1 MKRFWPLL
9 ILLLLLV
16 PAQAPAPP
24 RPPLR
29 TPFTF
34 ALYGDAREGHD
45 VHRSIIAGILA
56 SDAKFVVQT
65 GDLAYLIDDDAELDA
80 WRAVSRELRRRM
92 PYYPAKGNH
101 DVGVKGRFERE
112 FGLDS
117 PWYDR
122 VEGPIHFFFLDSNR
136 IDEAQTAWLRRA
148 AGASTAPHRIAVMH
162 HPGFTLIPWRD
173 LEAAATRARFHDLLR
188 ELGFLAVFCGHD
200 HQFYTTVRDGLR
212 YVVSGGG
219 GAPLYE
225 QDPTRAGAGDR
236 FRVFHH
242 YVLVFV
248 EETRMTAR
256 VFGADGVEDP
266 SLTVTV
272 WER

>member
-1 MKRFWPLL
+1 MRRFWPLP

-16 PAQAPAPP
+16 PVPAPA
-24 RPPLR
+24 RPPLKA
-29 TPFTF
+29 PFTF

-56 SDAKFVVQT
+56 SGAQFAIQT
-65 GDLAYLIDDDAELDA
+65 GDLAYLIDDDAELAA
-80 WRAVSRELRRRM
+80 WRAVSRELRRKM

-101 DVGVKGRFERE
+101 DVGGMGRFERE
-112 FGLDS
+112 FGLDT

-122 VEGPIHFFFLDSNR
+122 IEGPIHFFFLDSNR
-136 IDEAQTAWLRRA
+136 LDDAQLAWLRTTA
-148 AGASTAPHRIAVMH
+148 KASPAPHRIAVMH
-162 HPGFTLIPWRD
+162 HPAFTLIPWRD
-173 LEAAATRARFHDLLR
+173 LESAATRARVHGLLR
-188 ELGFLAVFCGHD
+188 DLGFRAVFCGHD

-225 QDPTRAGAGDR
+225 QDPTRAEAGDR

-242 YVLVFV
+242 YVLVSV
-248 EETRMTAR
+248 DKTRITAK
-256 VFGADGVEDP
+256 VYAADGVEDP
-266 SLTVTV
+266 SLAFTI